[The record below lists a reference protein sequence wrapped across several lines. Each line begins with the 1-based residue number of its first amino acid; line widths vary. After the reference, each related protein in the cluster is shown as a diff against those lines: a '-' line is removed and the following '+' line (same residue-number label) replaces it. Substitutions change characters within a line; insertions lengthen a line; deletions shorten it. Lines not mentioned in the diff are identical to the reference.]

1 MFETSAIIEI
11 TDEKCVG
18 CQRCVNVCPSDA
30 LAMSG
35 RLAVLDEP
43 KCVGCFKCVEA
54 CHPYD
59 AISIKSNP
67 DPQVLTVP
75 EADYDQPAVD
85 DLCAKARLTPDAIV
99 CICTQTTAAEISAAI
114 VNGVHEPEE
123 LCLATGVRAKC
134 GMWCVAPTMRL
145 LQAHGVTIERSP
157 KDQRLYT
164 DGSGTEIAIWTISD
178 EVAEKYPEY
187 RLKENLAAVED
198 GTALHSPTPWF
209 PDIQPSVRS
218 DK

>member
-1 MFETSAIIEI
+1 MFETSAVVAVN
-11 TDEKCVG
+11 DDNCVG

-30 LAMSG
+30 LAMNG

-59 AISIKSNP
+59 AISIKANP
-67 DPQVLTVP
+67 EPRVLTVP
-75 EADYDQPAVD
+75 EADYDQPTVD
-85 DLCAKARLTPDAIV
+85 ELCAKARLKPDAVV
-99 CICTQTTAAEISAAI
+99 CICTQTSAAEIAAAI
-114 VNGVHEPEE
+114 VSGVHDVEE

-145 LQAHGVTIERSP
+145 LNEHGVTIERSP
-157 KDQRLYT
+157 KDQRLYA
-164 DGSGTEIAIWTISD
+164 DGSGTDVAIWNIPD
-178 EVAEKYPEY
+178 EVADKYPEY

-198 GTALHSPTPWF
+198 GTSLHSPTPWF
-209 PDIQPSVRS
+209 PDIQPSKGS
-218 DK
+218 AK